1 MGYWKSLSARKLAQG
16 RFLMSISCI
25 LIVLGFAAMGC
36 AGPGKRSNDASS
48 RFEKL
53 VVFGDPAKNGI
64 FDVSVEYGP
73 DGIGWL
79 IYSRVELPK
88 YVSTHL
94 ARSRD
99 RGKTWVY
106 VGTINAS
113 RDDTINVKG
122 KAITGVWR
130 YETPTLVYDPKDNPE
145 RHWKLYVERYFTLPP
160 YKKGSTLHGEGWI
173 EVKYARR
180 PDGLWSKAE
189 RLFGSRASGSRID
202 LNQLHPNLRRM
213 KFYNELGSIALGGT
227 LYLSMD
233 ASSTPSG
240 VGDWKNHKI
249 ILIASRDHGK
259 SWTYAGTLVDY
270 DDASDARYLVLT
282 GSSPVKEGNRLFL
295 LVTPSG
301 AKGLFGV
308 KNRGHDGIWIVEF
321 EDIARAKLKRSA
333 KGQLA
338 VLRKIPVNL
347 TNGGLGDYHE
357 LNLYGGILF
366 PQINVKSPPDVFQT
380 YMTHQRILLG
390 R

>member
-1 MGYWKSLSARKLAQG
+1 
-16 RFLMSISCI
+16 
-25 LIVLGFAAMGC
+25 MGC
-36 AGPGKRSNDASS
+36 TGPGKTPKNAGSL
-48 RFEKL
+48 FEKL
-53 VVFGDPAKNGI
+53 VIFGDPAKNGI

-79 IYSRVELPK
+79 AYSRVELPK

-99 RGKTWVY
+99 RGKTWTY
-106 VGTINAS
+106 VSTINAS
-113 RDDTINVKG
+113 QNDTINVDG
-122 KAITGVWR
+122 KAVPGVWR
-130 YETPTLVYDPKDNPE
+130 YETPTLVYDPKDDPT

-180 PDGLWSKAE
+180 PDGPWSKAE

-202 LNQLHPNLRRM
+202 LNQLHPDLREM
-213 KFYNELGSIALGGT
+213 KFYNELGSIALDDT

-233 ASSTPSG
+233 ASSTASG
-240 VGDWKNHKI
+240 LGDWKNHKI
-249 ILIASRDHGK
+249 ILIASKDHGK
-259 SWTYAGTLVDY
+259 SWSYSGTLVDY
-270 DDASDARYLVLT
+270 DDASDSRYLVLT

-308 KNRGHDGIWIVEF
+308 KNRGHDGTWIIEF
-321 EDIARAKLKRSA
+321 EDIARAKLKRNA
-333 KGQLA
+333 NGKLI
-338 VLRKIPVNL
+338 VLRKILVDFHS
-347 TNGGLGDYHE
+347 GGLSDYHE
-357 LNLYGGILF
+357 QNLYGGILL
-366 PQINVKSPPDVFQT
+366 PQINVKAPPDVFQT
-380 YMTHQRILLG
+380 YITRQRVLLQ